1 MKTSEQIVEMIKVKQ
16 AEHEMILEQI
26 TKDVEILRK
35 KLAEMIEAKAAK
47 GVLVQQTQAMMVLKD
62 QAMFHKAAVLVYK
75 DMLEEVNK

>member
-16 AEHEMILEQI
+16 TEHEMILGQI

>member
-1 MKTSEQIVEMIKVKQ
+1 MKTSEQIVEMIKGKQ
-16 AEHEMILEQI
+16 AEHEMILGQI

>member
-16 AEHEMILEQI
+16 AEHEMILGQI